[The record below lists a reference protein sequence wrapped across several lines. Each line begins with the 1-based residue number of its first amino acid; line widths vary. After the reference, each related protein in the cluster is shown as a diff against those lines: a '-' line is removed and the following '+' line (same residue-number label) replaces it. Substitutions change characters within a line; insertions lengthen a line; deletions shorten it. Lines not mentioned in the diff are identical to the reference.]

1 MGIFSLVGSK
11 DIGMDLGTSN
21 ILLTIKGKGIVLNE
35 PAVVAIKRQNNENS
49 CNRSRG
55 QRDDR
60 KNS

>member
-35 PAVVAIKRQNNENS
+35 PAVVAIKRQNNEIVAT
-49 CNRSRG
+49 G
-55 QRDDR
+55 HEA
-60 KNS
+60 KK

>member
-35 PAVVAIKRQNNENS
+35 PAVVAYILLYLLFPNQKL
-49 CNRSRG
+49 
-55 QRDDR
+55 
-60 KNS
+60 